1 MEKRWKRVNN
11 VTLMGRLTRD
21 PELKRT
27 SKDNSYCNFTLAV
40 NRPKV
45 KDNPQE
51 ADFIPC
57 VAWNKTAE
65 IIESWLQKG
74 DRLIVMGR
82 LNVTKNDDKYYT
94 NVIVEKINFI
104 DTIRTSKEK
113 KSDYSDYMEAETIDD
128 GENED
133 FPF

>member
-40 NRPKV
+40 NRPKT
-45 KDNPQE
+45 KDGTQE
-51 ADFIPC
+51 ADFISC
-57 VAWNKTAE
+57 TAWNKTAE

-74 DRLIVMGR
+74 DRLIVIGR

-113 KSDYSDYMEAETIDD
+113 KSETWTEPIEDD
-128 GENED
+128 GLDEG

>member
-40 NRPKV
+40 NRPKT
-45 KDNPQE
+45 KDGTQE
-51 ADFIPC
+51 ADFISC
-57 VAWNKTAE
+57 TAWNKTAE

-104 DTIRTSKEK
+104 DTIRTSEEK
-113 KSDYSDYMEAETIDD
+113 KNEAWIEPIEDD

>member
-51 ADFIPC
+51 ADFISC
-57 VAWNKTAE
+57 TAWNKTAE

-74 DRLIVMGR
+74 DRLAVVGR
-82 LNVTKNDDKYYT
+82 LNVTKRDDKYYT
-94 NVIVEKINFI
+94 NVIVDKIDFI
-104 DTIRTSKEK
+104 DTIRTSKNQ

>member
-74 DRLIVMGR
+74 DRLAVIGR
-82 LNVTKNDDKYYT
+82 INVTKNDDKYYT

-113 KSDYSDYMEAETIDD
+113 KNEVWIEPIEDD
-128 GENED
+128 GEDEG

>member
-11 VTLMGRLTRD
+11 ITLMGRLTRD

-40 NRPKV
+40 NRPKT
-45 KDNPQE
+45 KDGTQE
-51 ADFIPC
+51 ADFISC
-57 VAWNKTAE
+57 TAWNKTAE

-74 DRLIVMGR
+74 DRLIVIGR

-113 KSDYSDYMEAETIDD
+113 KSETWTEPIEDD
-128 GENED
+128 GLDEG

>member
-1 MEKRWKRVNN
+1 MNN

-113 KSDYSDYMEAETIDD
+113 KSETWTEPIEDD
-128 GENED
+128 GLDEG

>member
-1 MEKRWKRVNN
+1 MEKRWKRVNSI
-11 VTLMGRLTRD
+11 TLMGRLTRD

-40 NRPKV
+40 NRPKI
-45 KDNPQE
+45 KDNPQK

-57 VAWNKTAE
+57 TAWNKTAE
-65 IIESWLQKG
+65 VIESWLQKG

-104 DTIRTSKEK
+104 DTVRTSEEK
-113 KSDYSDYMEAETIDD
+113 KNEAWIEPIEDD
-128 GENED
+128 ELDEG

>member
-1 MEKRWKRVNN
+1 MNN

-40 NRPKV
+40 NRPKI

-57 VAWNKTAE
+57 TAWNKTAE
-65 IIESWLQKG
+65 VIESWLQKG

-104 DTIRTSKEK
+104 DTVRTSKEK
-113 KSDYSDYMEAETIDD
+113 KNEAWIEPIEDD
-128 GENED
+128 GEDED

>member
-1 MEKRWKRVNN
+1 MNN

-40 NRPKV
+40 NRPKI
-45 KDNPQE
+45 KDNPQK

-57 VAWNKTAE
+57 TAWNKTAE
-65 IIESWLQKG
+65 VIESWLQKG

-94 NVIVEKINFI
+94 NVIVDKIDFI
-104 DTIRTSKEK
+104 DTIRTSKNQ

>member
-1 MEKRWKRVNN
+1 MNSI
-11 VTLMGRLTRD
+11 TLMGRLTRD
-21 PELKRT
+21 PEVKRT

-40 NRPKV
+40 NRPKI

-94 NVIVEKINFI
+94 NVIVDKIDFI
-104 DTIRTSKEK
+104 DTIRTSKNQ

>member
-113 KSDYSDYMEAETIDD
+113 KSETWTEPIEDD
-128 GENED
+128 GLDEG

>member
-1 MEKRWKRVNN
+1 MNN

-40 NRPKV
+40 NRPKI
-45 KDNPQE
+45 KDNPQK

-57 VAWNKTAE
+57 TAWNKTAE
-65 IIESWLQKG
+65 VIESWLQKG

-104 DTIRTSKEK
+104 DTVRTSEEK
-113 KSDYSDYMEAETIDD
+113 KNEAWIEPIEDD
-128 GENED
+128 ELDEG

>member
-45 KDNPQE
+45 KD
-51 ADFIPC
+51 
-57 VAWNKTAE
+57 KTAE

-113 KSDYSDYMEAETIDD
+113 KNEAWIEPIEDD
-128 GENED
+128 GEDED

>member
-1 MEKRWKRVNN
+1 MEKRWKRVNSI
-11 VTLMGRLTRD
+11 TLMGRLTRD

-40 NRPKV
+40 NRPKI

-104 DTIRTSKEK
+104 DTVRTSKEK
-113 KSDYSDYMEAETIDD
+113 KAEAWTEPIEDD
-128 GENED
+128 GFDEG

>member
-1 MEKRWKRVNN
+1 MNSI
-11 VTLMGRLTRD
+11 TLMGRLTRD
-21 PELKRT
+21 PKVKRT

-40 NRPKV
+40 NRPKI

-57 VAWNKTAE
+57 TAWNKTAE
-65 IIESWLQKG
+65 VIESWLQKG

-104 DTIRTSKEK
+104 DTIRTSEEK
-113 KSDYSDYMEAETIDD
+113 KNEAWIEPIEDD
-128 GENED
+128 GEDED

>member
-1 MEKRWKRVNN
+1 MNN

-40 NRPKV
+40 NRPKT
-45 KDNPQE
+45 KDGTQE
-51 ADFIPC
+51 ADFISC
-57 VAWNKTAE
+57 TAWNKTAE

-74 DRLIVMGR
+74 DRLAVVGR
-82 LNVTKNDDKYYT
+82 LNVTKRDDKYYT
-94 NVIVEKINFI
+94 NVIVDKIDFI
-104 DTIRTSKEK
+104 DTIRTSKNQ

>member
-104 DTIRTSKEK
+104 DTIRTSEEK
-113 KSDYSDYMEAETIDD
+113 KNEAWIEPIEDD
-128 GENED
+128 GEDED

>member
-1 MEKRWKRVNN
+1 MNN

-40 NRPKV
+40 NRPKT
-45 KDNPQE
+45 KDGTQE
-51 ADFIPC
+51 ADFISC
-57 VAWNKTAE
+57 TAWNKTAE
-65 IIESWLQKG
+65 VIESWLQKG
-74 DRLIVMGR
+74 DRLAVVGR
-82 LNVTKNDDKYYT
+82 LNVTKRDDKYYT
-94 NVIVEKINFI
+94 NVIVDKIDFI
-104 DTIRTSKEK
+104 DTIRTSKNQ

>member
-1 MEKRWKRVNN
+1 MEKRWKRVNSI
-11 VTLMGRLTRD
+11 TLMGRLTRD
-21 PELKRT
+21 PEVKRT

-40 NRPKV
+40 NRPKI
-45 KDNPQE
+45 KDSQQE
-51 ADFIPC
+51 VDFISC
-57 VAWNKTAE
+57 TAWNKTAE
-65 IIESWLQKG
+65 VIESWLQKG

-113 KSDYSDYMEAETIDD
+113 KNEAWIEPIEDD
-128 GENED
+128 GEDED

>member
-1 MEKRWKRVNN
+1 MEKRWKRVNSI
-11 VTLMGRLTRD
+11 TLMGRLTRD

-40 NRPKV
+40 NRPKI

-57 VAWNKTAE
+57 VAWSKTAE

-94 NVIVEKINFI
+94 NVIVDKIDFI
-104 DTIRTSKEK
+104 DTIRTNKERK
-113 KSDYSDYMEAETIDD
+113 ADMEAEIIDDD
-128 GENED
+128 GEDEG

>member
-113 KSDYSDYMEAETIDD
+113 KNEAWIEPIEDD
-128 GENED
+128 GEDED

>member
-1 MEKRWKRVNN
+1 MNN

-40 NRPKV
+40 NRPKI

-113 KSDYSDYMEAETIDD
+113 KNEAWIEPIEDD
-128 GENED
+128 DED
-133 FPF
+133 EGFPF

>member
-1 MEKRWKRVNN
+1 MEKRWKRVNSI
-11 VTLMGRLTRD
+11 TLMGRLTRD

-40 NRPKV
+40 NRPKI

-82 LNVTKNDDKYYT
+82 LNVIKNDDKYYT

-113 KSDYSDYMEAETIDD
+113 KNEAWIEPIEDD
-128 GENED
+128 GEDEG

>member
-40 NRPKV
+40 NRPKI
-45 KDNPQE
+45 KDNPQK

-57 VAWNKTAE
+57 TAWNKTAE
-65 IIESWLQKG
+65 VIESWLQKG

-104 DTIRTSKEK
+104 DTVRTSEEK
-113 KSDYSDYMEAETIDD
+113 KNEAWIEPIEDD
-128 GENED
+128 ELDEG